1 MLKFVEVIEGKLT
14 EGRDSDRNL
23 MVQIHNQY
31 LKKLGFIS
39 IESTPDELRQIAAKL
54 IELNG
59 GNTLQFIEQDDGVIN
74 IKHECGSAIG
84 DLVKRDGVYRL
95 TFLYTYDNADGL
107 YQIADKLKQLNG
119 DQDA

>member
-1 MLKFVEVIEGKLT
+1 MTDFVTANTTPVNETGYACTSRDLRQEAEKL
-14 EGRDSDRNL
+14 
-23 MVQIHNQY
+23 
-31 LKKLGFIS
+31 
-39 IESTPDELRQIAAKL
+39 DEL
-54 IELNG
+54 ND

-84 DLVKRDGVYRL
+84 DLVKRDGKYRL

-119 DQDA
+119 K

>member
-1 MLKFVEVIEGKLT
+1 MLKFDTAYRLEARDSEGKVLRAQIT
-14 EGRDSDRNL
+14 DGKLDFVSSD
-23 MVQIHNQY
+23 
-31 LKKLGFIS
+31 
-39 IESTPDELRQIAAKL
+39 STPNELRQIAAKL
-54 IELNG
+54 LELNG
-59 GNTLQFIEQDDGVIN
+59 GNTLRFIEQDDGVIN

-84 DLVKRDGVYRL
+84 DLVKRDGIYRL

>member
-1 MLKFVEVIEGKLT
+1 MLKFDMAGVLEARVSGSRVLRAQFSNNKL
-14 EGRDSDRNL
+14 DYVSSD
-23 MVQIHNQY
+23 
-31 LKKLGFIS
+31 
-39 IESTPDELRQIAAKL
+39 STPNELRQIAAKL
-54 IELNG
+54 LELNG
-59 GNTLQFIEQDDGVIN
+59 SNTLQFIEQDDGVIN